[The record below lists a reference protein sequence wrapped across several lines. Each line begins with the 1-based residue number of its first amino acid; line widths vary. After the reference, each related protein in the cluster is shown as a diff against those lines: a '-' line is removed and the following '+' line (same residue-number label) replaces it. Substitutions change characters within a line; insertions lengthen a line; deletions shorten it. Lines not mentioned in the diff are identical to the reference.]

1 MVEPRR
7 KLDGYEPGEMALPEF
22 KLIQAVGGDY
32 AKSLGAKPGQ
42 LFCPLD
48 DSIVDELEI
57 VVVDIQ
63 ATRTYWGRDE
73 IEDSPPDCA
82 SLDAKS
88 MRSINGEDCNG
99 CPHRCDTPWS
109 LKPQERRQMCN
120 LSYNI
125 LGIKVDDFT
134 PLVIRAGGISAL
146 PVRQLITRLRLNRAL
161 RGDYHRALVSV
172 TSVKK
177 KNSAGEAYILHPKI
191 KTLITD
197 ESKTKE
203 LKDESLQLLGAPI
216 ALPEG
221 RLEEEPEPLGFTP
234 DGTPFYS
241 EEEKDTLMAQATPPP
256 ATTPPPTLPPVP
268 APTAAEQKTEPGKEK
283 ETSPKKELDLDF

>member
-1 MVEPRR
+1 MAIKRKGGIKMVEPRR
-7 KLDGYEPGEMALPEF
+7 RLDEYEPGEMALPEF
-22 KLIQAVGGDY
+22 RLIQAVGGDY

-42 LFCPLD
+42 FFCSLD
-48 DSIVDELEI
+48 DSIADELEI

-63 ATRTYWGRDE
+63 ATRTYWGRNE

-88 MRSINGEDCNG
+88 MRSITGEDCAA
-99 CPHRCDTPWS
+99 CSHRSDTPWL

-134 PLVIRAGGISAL
+134 PLLIRAGGISAL
-146 PVRQLITRLRLNRAL
+146 PVRQLITQLRLNKAL
-161 RGDYHRALVSV
+161 RGDYHKALISI

-177 KNSAGEAYILHPKI
+177 KTSAGGAYTLHPKI

-197 ESKTKE
+197 ESKAQE
-203 LKDESLQLLGAPI
+203 LKNESLQLLGSPV
-216 ALPEG
+216 ALPEA
-221 RLEEEPEPLGFTP
+221 RPEDEPIAYTP
-234 DGTPFYS
+234 EGKPVYT
-241 EEEKDTLMAQATPPP
+241 EEEKQQVATKLESE
-256 ATTPPPTLPPVP
+256 TTPPVKP
-268 APTAAEQKTEPGKEK
+268 APEREERKEPSRE
-283 ETSPKKELDLDF
+283 EPLDLDF

>member
-1 MVEPRR
+1 MVEPKRM
-7 KLDGYEPGEMALPEF
+7 LDGYGPGEMALPEF
-22 KLIQAVGGDY
+22 KLIQAVGGNY

-42 LFCPLD
+42 FFCPLD

-63 ATRTYWGRDE
+63 TTRTYWGRNE

-88 MRSINGEDCNG
+88 MRSITGEDCTT
-99 CPHRCDTPWS
+99 CSHRSDTPWL

-125 LGIKVDDFT
+125 LGIKVDDFN
-134 PLVIRAGGISAL
+134 PLLIRAGGISAL
-146 PVRQLITRLRLNRAL
+146 PVRQLITQLRLNRAL
-161 RGDYHRALVSV
+161 RGDYHKALISI

-177 KNSAGEAYILHPKI
+177 KTLAGEAYTLHSKI

-197 ESKTKE
+197 ENKAQK
-203 LKDESLQLLGAPI
+203 LKDESLQLLGTPI
-216 ALPEG
+216 ALPEAKLSEQEPVAFTPERKPIYSG
-221 RLEEEPEPLGFTP
+221 EEAEKLKELWEPE
-234 DGTPFYS
+234 
-241 EEEKDTLMAQATPPP
+241 
-256 ATTPPPTLPPVP
+256 
-268 APTAAEQKTEPGKEK
+268 GKPE
-283 ETSPKKELDLDF
+283 SPQKKEPSQLDLNF

>member
-1 MVEPRR
+1 MAEPKRM
-7 KLDGYEPGEMALPEF
+7 LDGYEPGDMALPEF

-42 LFCPLD
+42 FFCPLD

-82 SLDAKS
+82 SLDTKS
-88 MRSINGEDCNG
+88 MRSITGEDCTT
-99 CPHRCDTPWS
+99 CSHRSDTPWL

-134 PLVIRAGGISAL
+134 PLLIRAGGISAL
-146 PVRQLITRLRLNRAL
+146 PVRQLITQLRLNRAL
-161 RGDYHRALVSV
+161 RGDYHKALISI
-172 TSVKK
+172 TSIKK
-177 KNSAGEAYILHPKI
+177 KTSAGEAYTLHPKI

-197 ESKTKE
+197 ESKARE
-203 LKDESLQLLGAPI
+203 LKNESLQLLGAPI
-216 ALPEG
+216 ALPKG
-221 RLEEEPEPLGFTP
+221 RPEEEFTP
-234 DGTPFYS
+234 EGKPIYS
-241 EEEKDTLMAQATPPP
+241 EEEAEKLKELWGPGEKPVA
-256 ATTPPPTLPPVP
+256 PPVAMP
-268 APTAAEQKTEPGKEK
+268 MGKVEAGRGETKQPPEK
-283 ETSPKKELDLDF
+283 KLDLDF

>member
-1 MVEPRR
+1 MVEPKRM
-7 KLDGYEPGEMALPEF
+7 LDGYEPGDMALPEF

-42 LFCPLD
+42 FFCPLD

-88 MRSINGEDCNG
+88 MRSITGEDCTT
-99 CPHRCDTPWS
+99 CSHRSDTPWL
-109 LKPQERRQMCN
+109 LKPHERRHMCN

-125 LGIKVDDFT
+125 LGIKVDDFN
-134 PLVIRAGGISAL
+134 PLLIRAGGISAL
-146 PVRQLITRLRLNRAL
+146 PVRQLITQLRLNRAL
-161 RGDYHRALVSV
+161 RGDYHKALISI
-172 TSVKK
+172 TSAKK
-177 KNSAGEAYILHPKI
+177 KTSAGEAYTLHPKI

-197 ESKTKE
+197 ENKAQE
-203 LKDESLQLLGAPI
+203 LKNESLQLLGAPI

-221 RLEEEPEPLGFTP
+221 RPEEEQGPVAFTP
-234 DGTPFYS
+234 EGKPIYS
-241 EEEKDTLMAQATPPP
+241 KEEAEKLKELWDPKGK
-256 ATTPPPTLPPVP
+256 
-268 APTAAEQKTEPGKEK
+268 AESPQKKEP
-283 ETSPKKELDLDF
+283 SELDLNF

>member
-1 MVEPRR
+1 MTTQPRR
-7 KLDGYEPGEMALPEF
+7 RLDDYEPGEMALPEF

-32 AKSLGAKPGQ
+32 AKATGAQPGQ
-42 LFCPLD
+42 FFCSLD

-63 ATRTYWGRDE
+63 STRTYWGREE

-82 SLDAKS
+82 SFDAKS
-88 MRSINGEDCNG
+88 MKSITGEDCNS
-99 CPHRCDTPWS
+99 CPHRCDTPWL

-134 PLVIRAGGISAL
+134 PLLIRAGGISAL
-146 PVRQLITRLRLNRAL
+146 PVRQLITQLRLNRAL
-161 RGDYHRALVSV
+161 KGDYHKALINI

-177 KNSAGEAYILHPKI
+177 KTSAGEAYTLHPKL
-191 KTLITD
+191 KSLITD
-197 ESKTKE
+197 ESTAQE
-203 LKDESLQLLGAPI
+203 LKNESLQLLGYPV

-221 RLEEEPEPLGFTP
+221 RPEEEVEPLGFTP
-234 DGTPFYS
+234 EGTPFYS
-241 EEEKDTLMAQATPPP
+241 EEERGQLMPAKPATPVAPEKQP
-256 ATTPPPTLPPVP
+256 TTPTKEPP
-268 APTAAEQKTEPGKEK
+268 KDEK
-283 ETSPKKELDLDF
+283 KIDLDF